1 MASAIHPGSPGAQP
15 WREAPTL
22 EPHAPVLETHPRGLP
37 PSRPLS
43 SQALS
48 WGSGSLGL
56 TVLGGGKTYT
66 YSQCPGDGGSGS
78 AEAGGACYPKGQR
91 PSNP

>member
-37 PSRPLS
+37 PSRPP
-43 SQALS
+43 QQP
-48 WGSGSLGL
+48 GPELG
-56 TVLGGGKTYT
+56 KRE
-66 YSQCPGDGGSGS
+66 S
-78 AEAGGACYPKGQR
+78 R
-91 PSNP
+91 PHGVGRW

>member
-22 EPHAPVLETHPRGLP
+22 GRMPLFLRPILGGCLP
-37 PSRPLS
+37 PAPLS

-66 YSQCPGDGGSGS
+66 AHS
-78 AEAGGACYPKGQR
+78 ARGMGKWKREAGGACYPRAGE

>member
-1 MASAIHPGSPGAQP
+1 MPLFLRPILGGC
-15 WREAPTL
+15 
-22 EPHAPVLETHPRGLP
+22 LP
-37 PSRPLS
+37 PAPLS

-78 AEAGGACYPKGQR
+78 AEAGGACYPKGRDPPTPNSAPQF
-91 PSNP
+91 PILGGQTDG